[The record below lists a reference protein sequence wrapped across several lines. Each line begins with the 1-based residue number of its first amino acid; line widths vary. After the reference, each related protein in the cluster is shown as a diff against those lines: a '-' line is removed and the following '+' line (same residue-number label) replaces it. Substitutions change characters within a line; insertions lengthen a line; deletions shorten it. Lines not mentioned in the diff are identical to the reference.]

1 MKYYIHISYSWGD
14 RESPVEYEAESEYDA
29 FMYMIDLAAKEA
41 QVSMEL
47 NDELTEMN
55 PTNIKIIPSERKII
69 LHYGNDDEECYYT
82 LNDTEEEDENEE

>member
-47 NDELTEMN
+47 DDELTEMN
-55 PTNIKIIPSERKII
+55 PTNIKIIPIERKII

-82 LNDTEEEDENEE
+82 LNDTEEEENDE